1 MAIEY
6 AYRYRE
12 EYTAILWT
20 SAATRE
26 LLIAS
31 FVTLAG
37 LLNLAEKDAPDQM
50 LTVEAVKGWFANHSG
65 WLLILD
71 NADDLVMASEFL
83 PVGQTGHILLTT
95 RAQAAGSIAN
105 SIPVENMN
113 KEEGIHLLLK
123 RARVLLPDTSVD
135 QEAQSQARA
144 IVDVLGGL
152 PLAIDQAG
160 AYIEESGC
168 SLAQYLAFYRTRRK
182 ELLRR
187 RSGLPTEHPEPVAT
201 TWSLSFQKV
210 KEANP
215 AASELLQVC
224 AFLDADAIPEELF
237 TKGAKHL
244 GKVLSPVAS
253 DPYQLNEAIQVLR
266 QYSLIRRQTHTH
278 RLSIHRLVQAVLQDT
293 MTMKQQRQWTERV
306 IHALWE
312 ASPKVDYGKLS
323 AYEPYLPHLLHGATL
338 IDEYHL
344 SFADAGYLLHG
355 IGLYFYYRG
364 RYPEVEPFY
373 QRALKISEQAL
384 GGEHPDTA
392 ATLHELAR
400 LYQEQGQYE
409 PARELY
415 QRALQITEDVLGT
428 AHPDTATTMQALASL
443 YQEQGQYEPARELYQ
458 RALQI
463 TEDVLGAEHP
473 DTAATM
479 HQLANLYQEQGQYE
493 ASEELYQRALKIKE
507 QVLGAE
513 HPDTAMTQWGLAV
526 LYERQGQYT
535 RAEPLYRQALAIME
549 KVIPHHPYTTRL
561 RESYHDLLREMER
574 KG

>member
-105 SIPVENMN
+105 SN
-113 KEEGIHLLLK
+113 
-123 RARVLLPDTSVD
+123 

-415 QRALQITEDVLGT
+415 QRALQITEDVLG
-428 AHPDTATTMQALASL
+428 
-443 YQEQGQYEPARELYQ
+443 
-458 RALQI
+458 
-463 TEDVLGAEHP
+463 AEHP